1 MIVRQIGVFVKIM
14 FLHASLQTL
23 ARMGDFCM
31 SVMEKEFI
39 TFMQRFDAC
48 PFEITLHGERHKIG
62 DGIPQFSV
70 VIHRAPPAVELVKS
84 TSLALGEG
92 YMDGNIEIEGDL
104 YQALNLFLGQLGKFS
119 TDHQKLKKLI
129 FTSTSKANQKKEVSS
144 HYDIG
149 NDFYKMWLDETMSY
163 SCGYFEQEGAT
174 LYEAQCCKVE
184 RILEK
189 LALHEG
195 MTLCDIGCGW
205 GFLLIEAV
213 KKYKVHGVGITLSTE
228 QKKRFE
234 ERIASEGLGELLK
247 VELLDY
253 RELPKYGTQFDRIVS
268 VGMVEH
274 VGRGSYEEF
283 MRCAQ
288 TVLKPGGLFLLHFIS
303 ALREYP
309 GDAWIKKYI
318 FPGGVIPSLRE
329 MINIAGELGFY
340 TLDVESLRR
349 HYTKTLL
356 CWNKSFQEHRDEV
369 VSMFDERFARMWEL
383 YLCAC
388 AAVFQNGI
396 VDLHQVLF
404 SNGVNNALPMTRW
417 Y

>member
-1 MIVRQIGVFVKIM
+1 M
-14 FLHASLQTL
+14 SL
-23 ARMGDFCM
+23 
-31 SVMEKEFI
+31 MEKEFI
-39 TFMQRFDAC
+39 TFMERFDAC
-48 PFEITLHGERHKIG
+48 PFEITLHDEHHRIG
-62 DGIPQFSV
+62 DGLPKFSV
-70 VIHRAPPAVELVKS
+70 VFHKTPSAVQLATS

-92 YMDGNIEIEGDL
+92 YMDGDIEIEGDL

-119 TDHQKLKKLI
+119 TDRKKLKKLI
-129 FTSTSKANQKKEVSS
+129 FTSTSKANQKKEVSA

-163 SCGYFEQEGAT
+163 SCGYFEQEDTT
-174 LYEAQCCKVE
+174 LYEAQCRKVE

-189 LALHEG
+189 LDLHEG

-205 GFLLIEAV
+205 GFLLIEAA
-213 KKYKVHGVGITLSTE
+213 KKYQVHGVGITLSTE

-234 ERIASEGLGELLK
+234 ERIAGEGLEDFLQ

-253 RELPKYGTQFDRIVS
+253 RELPQYGKQFDRVVS

-283 MRCAQ
+283 MHCAQ
-288 TVLKPGGLFLLHFIS
+288 AVLKPGGLFLLHFIS
-303 ALREYP
+303 ALKEYP

-329 MINIAGELGFY
+329 MIHIAGELGFY

-356 CWNKSFQEHRDEV
+356 CWNKSFQGHRDEV

-404 SNGVNNALPMTRW
+404 SNGVNNDLPMTRW